1 MTTPRSPIVSLIGA
15 GIGLVLGIAIYHTS
29 DFENITKTAHC
40 ESDSDV
46 SESCQVAKQIGDSI
60 SYAFEKTETCT
71 HETTV
76 ILNEETKIIYTEIK
90 IEK

>member
-15 GIGLVLGIAIYHTS
+15 GIGLVLGIAIYYTG

-46 SESCQVAKQIGDSI
+46 SESCQVAKQIGDASLML
-60 SYAFEKTETCT
+60 SKRPK
-71 HETTV
+71 HV
-76 ILNEETKIIYTEIK
+76 LTKQLLF
-90 IEK
+90 